1 MRFLAWLLTLS
12 LAIAPRAFAQGD
24 FGSRYGR
31 VPPASPPALQAAPL
45 PELGDTSSADLSP
58 QQELR
63 LGESVMREIR
73 RDPQYLDDPEIAEY
87 LNGLGGRLVAAT
99 PGARQDFEF
108 FAIRDATINA
118 FALPGGFIGVH
129 TGLIVASDSESEVA
143 SVLGHEIAHVTQRHI
158 ARQIGIQKQMQ
169 IPMMI
174 AMAAALLLGRSRPD
188 LASGAS
194 TAVQAG
200 AVQSQLAYSRE
211 FEREA
216 DRLGFQALNGSGM
229 DVRAMA
235 EFFEKMQR
243 YTRLQDSGAVPTYLR
258 SHPVTTERISEAQA
272 RAQGLPF
279 RPHVD
284 TLEYHLVRARL
295 RAEAMDPAE
304 AVKTFTAAVNDRR
317 FANEPGARYGLAV
330 SYMRAKE
337 FKRAEAEIAL
347 LRANRAESP
356 MVDTLAARARLAQ
369 GDAEGALVLLKSA
382 LARYPHRRS
391 VLYETLSAMQDL
403 GRYDSVL
410 ATLAEP
416 LRLYPRE
423 PKLYEA
429 RARAYAGLGK
439 RLLQHEAQ
447 AEVYALQGNLPS
459 AIEQLQFAQSAGDG
473 NFYELSV
480 VDARLKQLRA
490 EHAREMKEAK
500 KPF

>member
-1 MRFLAWLLTLS
+1 MRFLAWLLAFC
-12 LAIAPRAFAQGD
+12 LAFAPRAFAQGEA
-24 FGSRYGR
+24 GTRYGP
-31 VPPASPPALQAAPL
+31 VPPAPPAQQSAPL
-45 PELGDTSSADLSP
+45 PELGDASSAELSA
-58 QQELR
+58 QQERR
-63 LGESVMREIR
+63 LGETVMREIR

-87 LNGLGGRLVAAT
+87 LNGLGGALVAAA

-108 FAIRDATINA
+108 FGIRDSSINA

-129 TGLIVASDSESEVA
+129 TGLISASENESEIA
-143 SVLGHEIAHVTQRHI
+143 SVLSHEIAHVTQRHI

-200 AVQSQLAYSRE
+200 AVQSQLAYSRD

-216 DRLGFQALNGSGM
+216 DRLGFQTLNGAGF

-235 EFFEKMQR
+235 DFFEKMQR
-243 YTRLQDSGAVPTYLR
+243 YSRLMDSGAVPTYLR
-258 SHPVTTERISEAQA
+258 SHPVTTERISDAQA
-272 RAQGLPF
+272 RAQGMPF

-295 RAEAMDPAE
+295 RADAMDPAD
-304 AVKTFTAAVNDRR
+304 AVKAFTAAVNDRR
-317 FANEPGARYGLAV
+317 FASEPAARYGLALA
-330 SYMRAKE
+330 YLRARE
-337 FKRAEAEIAL
+337 YKRAEAEIAL
-347 LRANRAESP
+347 LRAARAESP
-356 MVDTLAARARLAQ
+356 MIESLAARLRLAQ
-369 GDAEGALVLLKSA
+369 GDAEGALALLRSA

-391 VLYETLSAMQDL
+391 LLYAALGVMQDL
-403 GRYDSVL
+403 GRYEAVL
-410 ATLAEP
+410 LAVAEP

-423 PKLYEA
+423 ARLHEA

-439 RLLQHEAQ
+439 RLLQHQSQ
-447 AEVYALQGNLPS
+447 AEVYQLQGNLPG
-459 AIEQLQFAQSAGDG
+459 AIEQLQFAQGAGDG
-473 NFYELSV
+473 NFYELSA
-480 VDARLKQLRA
+480 VDARLKELRA
-490 EHAREMKEAK
+490 ELAREQKESR